1 MKRWLTWLLTVVFL
15 PLTVQLMLAVLMPQV
30 APSAQ
35 AEGVQLYTVSSF
47 AGADTSAAAY
57 VELLKAFEE
66 STGHIVVD
74 NSASSD
80 ETWKTSVLY
89 DFAAG
94 NEPDVLFFF
103 AGSADSAPIL
113 SRVVPIDEIN
123 AAYPELALP
132 ENASIAEADGR
143 VYAIPVRPFWEGLF
157 VNTDLFARY
166 GVELPDTWEK
176 LEQAIV
182 RFNEVGIVPIS
193 VSLSDI
199 PHYLAEMSIL
209 VCSSPED
216 YAARPATL
224 AEVPQA
230 WYDGMALIRRLYE
243 LGAFADNA
251 AATTEEMSSQLFR
264 TKKAAMQIDGS
275 WFANSIPQENMDTTI
290 VMPMPAYAADAD
302 PQAFV
307 GGTSMGFYLTRKA
320 WEDPQRRDAAVQL
333 LAWLT
338 SKDSMRALGGME
350 LTGTLLESSFALLEN
365 SGSMKRPLQDD
376 MNRTARETW
385 LLDCVPAVAEGSM
398 TPEECWATVMALNA
412 FEQ

>member
-1 MKRWLTWLLTVVFL
+1 MRRLLILLLTAIL
-15 PLTVQLMLAVLMPQV
+15 PL
-30 APSAQ
+30 SAM
-35 AEGVQLYTVSSF
+35 AEGLTLYTVSSF
-47 AGADTSAAAY
+47 AGADASAAAY

-66 STGHIVVD
+66 ATGHVIID

-103 AGSADSAPIL
+103 AASADSAPIL

-123 AAYPELALP
+123 AAYPQLKLTVNP
-132 ENASIAEADGR
+132 SVAEPDGR

-157 VNTDLFARY
+157 VNTDLFAQY

-176 LEQAIV
+176 LETAIR
-182 RFNEVGIVPIS
+182 RFNEVGVIPIS

-209 VCSSPED
+209 VCSTPAE
-216 YAARPATL
+216 YAARPASL
-224 AEVPQA
+224 KEVPQA

-243 LGAFADNA
+243 IGAFAANA
-251 AATTEEMSSQLFR
+251 NATTEEMSSQLFR

-275 WFANSIPQENMDTTI
+275 WFANSIPQENMNTTI
-290 VMPMPAYAADAD
+290 VMPMPAYAEDAD
-302 PQAFV
+302 PRAFI
-307 GGTSMGFYLTRKA
+307 GGTSMGFYLTRRA

-338 SKDSMRALGGME
+338 GKDSMRALGSME
-350 LTGTLLESSFALLEN
+350 LSGALLESSYALLEN
-365 SGSMKRPLQDD
+365 SDLMYRPLQDD
-376 MNRTARETW
+376 MNRDARETW
-385 LLDCVPAVAEGSM
+385 LLNCVPSVAEGSM
-398 TPEECWATVMALNA
+398 TAEECWQTVMALHA

>member
-1 MKRWLTWLLTVVFL
+1 MKRWLIWLLALLL
-15 PLTVQLMLAVLMPQV
+15 PLV
-30 APSAQ
+30 AQ
-35 AEGVQLYTVSSF
+35 TEGLTLYTVSSF
-47 AGADTSAAAY
+47 AGADASAAAY

-66 STGHIVVD
+66 STGYVVED

-80 ETWKTSVLY
+80 ETWKTRVLY

-103 AGSADSAPIL
+103 AASADSAPIL

-123 AAYPELALP
+123 AAYPELDLP

-157 VNTDLFARY
+157 VNTDLFEQY
-166 GVELPDTWEK
+166 GVALPDTWEK
-176 LEQAIV
+176 LEEAIA

-199 PHYLAEMSIL
+199 PHYLAEMSLL
-209 VCSSPED
+209 VCSTPQE
-216 YAARPATL
+216 YAARPGRL
-224 AEVPQA
+224 EEVPQS
-230 WYDGMALIRRLYE
+230 WYEGMALIRRLYE
-243 LGAFADNA
+243 LGAFAPNA
-251 AATTEEMSSQLFR
+251 DATTEELSSQLFR

-290 VMPMPAYAADAD
+290 VMPMPAYSEGAD
-302 PQAFV
+302 PRAFI
-307 GGTSMGFYLTRKA
+307 GGTSMGFYLTRRA

-338 SKDSMRALGGME
+338 SKDSTRALGGME
-350 LTGTLLESSFALLEN
+350 LTGALLDSSFAMLEN
-365 SGSMKRPLQDD
+365 SGSMRQPLQDD
-376 MNRTARETW
+376 MNREARETW

-398 TPEECWATVMALNA
+398 TPQECWATVMALRA

>member
-1 MKRWLTWLLTVVFL
+1 MKRWLICLLVLLL
-15 PLTVQLMLAVLMPQV
+15 PL
-30 APSAQ
+30 SAK
-35 AEGVQLYTVSSF
+35 AEGLKLYTVSSF
-47 AGADTSAAAY
+47 AGADASAAAY

-66 STGHIVVD
+66 STGYVVED

-80 ETWKTSVLY
+80 ETWKTSVLF
-89 DFAAG
+89 DFATG

-123 AAYPELALP
+123 AAYPELKLP

-157 VNTDLFARY
+157 VNTDLFAQY

-209 VCSSPED
+209 VCSSPEE
-216 YAARPATL
+216 YAARPRTL
-224 AEVPQA
+224 EEVPLS
-230 WYDGMALIRRLYE
+230 WYNGMALIRRLYE
-243 LGAFADNA
+243 LHAFADNA

-275 WFANSIPQENMDTTI
+275 WFANSIPRGNMDTTI
-290 VMPMPAYAADAD
+290 VMPMPAYAEDAD
-302 PQAFV
+302 PHAFI

-320 WEDPQRRDAAVQL
+320 WEDPQRRDAAVRL

-338 SKDSMRALGGME
+338 NKDSMRALGGME
-350 LTGTLLESSFALLEN
+350 LSGALLDSSFALLEN
-365 SGSMKRPLQDD
+365 SGSMCRPLQDD
-376 MNRTARETW
+376 MNREARETW
-385 LLDCVPAVAEGSM
+385 LLDCVPAVAEGTM
-398 TPEECWATVMALNA
+398 TPEDCWTTVMALEA
-412 FEQ
+412 FQQ